1 MIIKLRSNSLV
12 GWLYNITNRFVP
24 CIHKYI
30 YPEVRIYW
38 DLDMFFIHKSVLII
52 IPAMSRREVVKNPAA
67 GTRLD
72 GLESPEL
79 LEHDLGKGHNISLT

>member
-1 MIIKLRSNSLV
+1 
-12 GWLYNITNRFVP
+12 
-24 CIHKYI
+24 
-30 YPEVRIYW
+30 
-38 DLDMFFIHKSVLII
+38 MFFIHKSVLII

-79 LEHDLGKGHNISLT
+79 LEHDLGKGHNISLTWIKGIIMYNDLGNLLLKL

>member
-1 MIIKLRSNSLV
+1 
-12 GWLYNITNRFVP
+12 
-24 CIHKYI
+24 
-30 YPEVRIYW
+30 
-38 DLDMFFIHKSVLII
+38 MFFIHKSVLII

-79 LEHDLGKGHNISLT
+79 LEHDLGKGHSISLT